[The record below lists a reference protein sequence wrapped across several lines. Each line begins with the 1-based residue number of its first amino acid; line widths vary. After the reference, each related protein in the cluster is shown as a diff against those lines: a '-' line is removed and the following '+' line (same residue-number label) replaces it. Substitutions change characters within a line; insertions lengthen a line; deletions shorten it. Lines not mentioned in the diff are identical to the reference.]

1 MAINKAKQRMLEG
14 KAAIG
19 AEISLGSP
27 LATEF
32 LSQMDFDFFMVDAQH
47 GPWNDDNIM
56 QAFRCISL
64 GNATPMARV
73 EQNDFGAIGRLLD
86 RGALGI
92 IVPMVNSVEEAE
104 AAAFAMRYPPVGG
117 RSGGPFGVGFH
128 GGDYMSWSDDEVFLA
143 VMIES
148 RQAVER
154 CEQIMA
160 VEGVDGC
167 YIGPN
172 DLRISMGVDLNT
184 AEGKEAHRAAIL
196 KVVEACDKTGKV
208 FGISTSD
215 LAETQF
221 WLEQGGR
228 FITAGEDAE
237 WMLDGAQNTLKQLGR
252 SG

>member
-56 QAFRCISL
+56 QAIRCISL

-167 YIGPN
+167 WVGPN
-172 DLRISMGVDLNT
+172 DLALSMGT
-184 AEGKEAHRAAIL
+184 EIGTPEHTEAIES
-196 KVVEACDKTGKV
+196 VIEACRKTGK
-208 FGISTSD
+208 FPGISLGDTEVASRWIERGMLFVTVGD
-215 LAETQF
+215 D
-221 WLEQGGR
+221 GS
-228 FITAGEDAE
+228 
-237 WMLDGAQNTLKQLGR
+237 WMLEGAQAALRAFGR
-252 SG
+252 

>member
-1 MAINKAKQRMLEG
+1 MAINKAKQRILEG

-27 LATEF
+27 LATEY
-32 LSQMDFDFFMVDAQH
+32 LSQMNFDFFMIDAQH
-47 GPWNDDNIM
+47 GPWSDDTIM
-56 QAFRCISL
+56 QAIRCITF
-64 GNATPMARV
+64 GNATPMVRV

-104 AAAFAMRYPPVGG
+104 AAAFAMRFPPIGG
-117 RSGGPFGVGFH
+117 RSGGPFGVSIH

-143 VMIES
+143 VMIET

-154 CEQIMA
+154 CEEIMA

-184 AEGKEAHRAAIL
+184 AEGKAAHRAAIL
-196 KVVEACDKTGKV
+196 EVVAACDKTGKA

-215 LAETQF
+215 LDETKF

-228 FITAGEDAE
+228 FITAGEDTE
-237 WMLDGAQNTLKQLGR
+237 WMLNGAQDTLAQLGR
-252 SG
+252 